1 MFIGYHKFIRDE
13 ENAELGSVAPQS
25 PEFESTDNNK
35 NKVTTAG
42 TLNPGDKKSTESAAT
57 EKIANGNK
65 TTLANS
71 ADNFDSNEKPVQAL

>member
-1 MFIGYHKFIRDE
+1 MLDFELSEEQLFWCQNFLQFELLSQTVVNDIDFERYAKFRV
-13 ENAELGSVAPQS
+13 S
-25 PEFESTDNNK
+25 
-35 NKVTTAG
+35 
-42 TLNPGDKKSTESAAT
+42 